1 MIKTIFRI
9 IFENI
14 ILLLHQ
20 KYFLSVTKGKNPQ
33 NMSYQDRFNLKL
45 NYFQENTTEAFQ
57 ELVDDKD
64 FSDVT
69 LVCEDG
75 SQLHAHKVILAVSSP
90 VFKDLLKMNKH
101 PHPLIFMRGLTSNIL
116 TELIRFI
123 YLGKVQIVQRD
134 LPTFL
139 AVADELKIKEMEGIQ
154 YQEHQD
160 GNTIK
165 KWNSITE
172 EIEVVEQNTDLI
184 DNTQDILSNNMPKS
198 DFPPLFVKGVEGLLI
213 ANPSITYKNVQGF
226 LKEQINILI
235 EKVNGGWGC
244 KKCGKVEKHWKSN
257 MTRHIRLMHLKQLT
271 IQSTTVTTNTN
282 KL

>member
-1 MIKTIFRI
+1 
-9 IFENI
+9 
-14 ILLLHQ
+14 
-20 KYFLSVTKGKNPQ
+20 
-33 NMSYQDRFNLKL
+33 MSYQDRFNLKL

-75 SQLHAHKVILAVSSP
+75 SQLDAHKVILAVSSP

-123 YLGKVQIVQRD
+123 YLGKVQIIQRD

-139 AVADELKIKEMEGIQ
+139 AVADELKIKGMEGIQ

-184 DNTQDILSNNMPKS
+184 DNTQDILSNNKPKS
-198 DFPPLFVKGVEGLLI
+198 DFPPLFLKGVEGLLI

-226 LKEQINILI
+226 IKEQIDILI
-235 EKVNGGWGC
+235 EKVN
-244 KKCGKVEKHWKSN
+244 
-257 MTRHIRLMHLKQLT
+257 
-271 IQSTTVTTNTN
+271 
-282 KL
+282 